1 MLHGINTDIY
11 GIKSI
16 KMRHELTLQEL
27 IEKIKLKMDPYIL
40 LESLDLEFEELV
52 DYLRDA
58 IEDNYESLL
67 EEIEDEDE

>member
-1 MLHGINTDIY
+1 M
-11 GIKSI
+11 K
-16 KMRHELTLQEL
+16 HELTLSEL

>member
-1 MLHGINTDIY
+1 MMS
-11 GIKSI
+11 K
-16 KMRHELTLQEL
+16 HELTLNEL
-27 IEKIKLKMDPYIL
+27 IDRIKLKMDPYIL